1 MILNNQDDM
10 DTSSDKTEHI
20 PTHTKLQKNINKIT
34 PDFNSLKLKN
44 QSTRTGNHD
53 EDDKSIVSSSSIESN
68 KDKGDT
74 FNKNSEGKI
83 KDERRSLRIKQ
94 KQERLNKR

>member
-20 PTHTKLQKNINKIT
+20 PTHTKLQKNITKIT
-34 PDFNSLKLKN
+34 FDFNSFKLKIKC
-44 QSTRTGNHD
+44 TMTDMHD
-53 EDDKSIVSSSSIESN
+53 EDDKSIVSSSSMESN
-68 KDKGDT
+68 KDKGGT
-74 FNKNSEGKI
+74 FNKKSEGII
-83 KDERRSLRIKQ
+83 KDKRRSLGIKQ